1 MSVTWQMALQIFA
14 INFSYITLNTIR
26 FMLTMKG
33 YRFLA
38 PLVSFVEI
46 IIYIIGLNLVMK
58 NLDNAMN
65 IIAYALGY
73 SIGIGFGILL
83 EDILALGYS
92 LQRVHLPLEADQ
104 DLASRLR
111 DKGYGVTVYLG
122 HGINGERLIL
132 EVLSKRREEKE
143 LRDYILSQ
151 APSAFI
157 VSSEPKYIH
166 GGFWA
171 KRMRKNREE
180 FLSR

>member
-1 MSVTWQMALQIFA
+1 MTINWTMLLQIFG

-26 FMLTMKG
+26 FLLTMKG
-33 YRFLA
+33 YRLLA

-46 IIYIIGLNLVMK
+46 IIYIIGLSLVMK
-58 NLDNAMN
+58 NLDNAVN

-92 LQRVHLPLEADQ
+92 LQRVHVPLEADQ
-104 DLASRLR
+104 DLAHKLR
-111 DKGYGVTVYLG
+111 AKGYGVTAYQG

-132 EVLSKRREEKE
+132 EVLSKRREEKA
-143 LRDYILSQ
+143 LRDYILSV

-157 VSSEPKYIH
+157 IASEPKYIH

-171 KRMRKNREE
+171 KRLTRP
-180 FLSR
+180 